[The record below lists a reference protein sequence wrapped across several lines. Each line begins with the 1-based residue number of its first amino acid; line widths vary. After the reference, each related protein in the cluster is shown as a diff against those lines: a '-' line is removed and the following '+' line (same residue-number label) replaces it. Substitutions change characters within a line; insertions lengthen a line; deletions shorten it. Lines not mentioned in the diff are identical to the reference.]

1 MSQPYAN
8 TISGLLKRRAELMAD
23 ARELRERMAVVGN
36 DIAALDRMLETLG
49 YQGDLPAAKGV
60 QASTRVV
67 YFHRNELRRF
77 CLDELRK
84 TDGPI
89 TTRDLAEK
97 AIRLE
102 GRDPRDRRLRADMV
116 RRIGK
121 GLKLLRSQGAAKS
134 EGSSNTSRQS
144 SRCAQGPCR
153 SSAETTPEEAK
164 AAAAK

>member
-1 MSQPYAN
+1 
-8 TISGLLKRRAELMAD
+8 MAD

-36 DIAALDRMLETLG
+36 DLAALDRTLETRG
-49 YQGDLPAAKGV
+49 YQGDLPAPVGI
-60 QASTRVV
+60 QTSTRVV

-84 TDGPI
+84 AGGPI

-102 GRDPRDRRLRADMV
+102 GRDPRDRRLRNDMV

-121 GLKLLRSQGAAKS
+121 SLKLLRKQGAAAS
-134 EGSSNTSRQS
+134 VGTNQGGSSGASRVFRASAYRLALYSAHRLVQRRRGGI
-144 SRCAQGPCR
+144 SRCALRFSHC
-153 SSAETTPEEAK
+153 
-164 AAAAK
+164 

>member
-1 MSQPYAN
+1 MGQPYAN
-8 TISGLLKRRAELMAD
+8 TISGLLRRRAELLAD

-36 DIAALDRMLETLG
+36 DIAALDRTLETLG
-49 YQGDLPAAKGV
+49 YQGDLPAPAGV
-60 QASTRVV
+60 QSSTRVV

-84 TDGPI
+84 ATGPV

-102 GRDPRDRRLRADMV
+102 GRDPRDRRLRNDMV

-121 GLKLLRSQGAAKS
+121 SLKLLREQDAVRSDGSTNQGGFRWALSK
-134 EGSSNTSRQS
+134 
-144 SRCAQGPCR
+144 
-153 SSAETTPEEAK
+153 
-164 AAAAK
+164 